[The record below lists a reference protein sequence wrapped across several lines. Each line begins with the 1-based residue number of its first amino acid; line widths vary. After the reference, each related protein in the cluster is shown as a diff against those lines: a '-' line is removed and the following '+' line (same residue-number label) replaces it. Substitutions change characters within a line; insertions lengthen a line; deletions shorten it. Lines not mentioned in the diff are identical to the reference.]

1 MDSRRVRGIME
12 AAQSELRGVNTGFRA
27 LAGPA
32 EVSELC
38 ASWLLLREALKDI
51 ESVCQEKEMSGGD
64 KARYALGVARTA
76 LGSAQVA
83 EEQ

>member
-1 MDSRRVRGIME
+1 MDSRRVRGMME

-51 ESVCQEKEMSGGD
+51 ESVCQEKDMTSGE
-64 KARYALGVARTA
+64 KSRYALGVARTA
-76 LGSAQVA
+76 LGSVQPP
-83 EEQ
+83 E

>member
-1 MDSRRVRGIME
+1 MDSRQVRGMME

-51 ESVCQEKEMSGGD
+51 EGVCQEKDMGGGD

-76 LGSAQVA
+76 LDSVKASA
-83 EEQ
+83 